1 MEKLVQL
8 TEEESVE
15 IECFRKRRE
24 QTGYFISVANV
35 HNVPSFYPTMYK
47 SIFSTETLG
56 NNLFCIGGARYCDQL
71 QEVVNKYERALAE
84 GYVVINEDQ

>member
-1 MEKLVQL
+1 MWTSGIIVKLTV
-8 TEEESVE
+8 EESVE

-56 NNLFCIGGARYCDQL
+56 NNLFCLGGARYCDQL
-71 QEVVNKYERALAE
+71 KKSLTSMRRH
-84 GYVVINEDQ
+84 

>member
-8 TEEESVE
+8 TEEEAVE
-15 IECFRKRRE
+15 IECFRNRRDDF
-24 QTGYFISVANV
+24 GYSLSVADV
-35 HNVPSFYPTMYK
+35 HNVPSYYPTMYK

-56 NNLFCIGGARYCDQL
+56 NNLFCLDGARYCDQNE
-71 QEVVNKYERALAE
+71 EVVNKYERALAE